1 MAIEEQR
8 CGRTYREVPQ
18 GGPLKTSE
26 SSFPREP
33 DEGLGKAVWAYLDCV
48 EMQPGLDLGD
58 TVEGRISNLKSGK
71 EGLEPGCLS
80 HVLGET
86 AEGWAG
92 EGGLGDRK

>member
-1 MAIEEQR
+1 MYKCSQDWSWE
-8 CGRTYREVPQ
+8 T
-18 GGPLKTSE
+18 LWK
-26 SSFPREP
+26 
-33 DEGLGKAVWAYLDCV
+33 EGQLG
-48 EMQPGLDLGD
+48 
-58 TVEGRISNLKSGK
+58 GRISNLKSGK